1 MSFDQRFWKRALDLF
16 LAVPMLIVVSPI
28 MLIVSLVIKLYDGG
42 RVFYKQVRC
51 TEGGREFEI
60 VKFRSMVENA
70 ESDGVAKL
78 ASVGDAR
85 ITPFGK
91 FIRAT
96 RIDELPQLFNV
107 IKGEMSFVGPR
118 PERPE
123 IIREYME
130 SMPEFEFRM
139 RVKAGLTGFA
149 QIYGKYNTI
158 PYDKLKLDLFYIE
171 NYSLW
176 LDIKLFLMTVKI
188 VLKREAAEGIR
199 DTQVTAEKEKDTSDV
214 TLVLKDIVKKD

>member
-1 MSFDQRFWKRALDLF
+1 
-16 LAVPMLIVVSPI
+16 MLIVVSPI